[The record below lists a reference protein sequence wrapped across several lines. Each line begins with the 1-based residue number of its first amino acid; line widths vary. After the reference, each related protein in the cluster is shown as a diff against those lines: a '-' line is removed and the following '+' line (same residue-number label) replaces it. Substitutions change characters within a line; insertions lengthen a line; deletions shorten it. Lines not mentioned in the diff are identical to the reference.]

1 MKINKDDTL
10 QAELR
15 FNSEWKPQDM
25 SNTTLV
31 VIVKKEW
38 DEDEDAMA
46 VQILEWKEDGTAEIE
61 LDGLDTRGEFIIYVK
76 SIDGDK
82 RFTLKEIPLTVK

>member
-1 MKINKDDTL
+1 MILNKDDTL

-15 FNSEWKPQDM
+15 FTLEWKLQDM

-38 DEDEDAMA
+38 EEDDDAMA
-46 VQILEWKEDGTAEIE
+46 VQILEWKEDGIVEIE
-61 LDGLDTRGEFIIYVK
+61 LDWLDKRGNFVIYIK

-82 RFTLKEIPLTVK
+82 RFTLKEIPLTIK

>member
-15 FNSEWKPQDM
+15 FNSEWKSQDM

-38 DEDEDAMA
+38 DEDEDAIA
-46 VQILEWKEDGTAEIE
+46 VQILEWKEDWTAEIE
-61 LDGLDTRGEFIIYVK
+61 LDWLDTRGEFIIYVK
-76 SIDGDK
+76 SIDWDK
-82 RFTLKEIPLTVK
+82 RFTLKEIPLTIK